1 MKLFLDSSALAK
13 LWLQEEHSEAV
24 RGEFQ
29 RAEAR
34 CASVLALVE
43 VRSTLGRVRRERRLS
58 LEWLAKI
65 EAAAMLDFESITT
78 IDVDAGLA
86 TDAGIL
92 AAAHGIKSLDALHL
106 ATALALVADQP
117 DEGWTFVTYDNQ
129 LATAASFE
137 RLAVW
142 PPGPRKTKSKTP

>member
-24 RGEFQ
+24 LQEFHH
-29 RAEAR
+29 AEAR

-58 LEWLAKI
+58 VEWLAKI
-65 EAAAMLDFESITT
+65 EAAAMEDFAIITT
-78 IDVDAGLA
+78 IDIDAGLA

-92 AAAHGIKSLDALHL
+92 AARHGLKSLDALHL

-117 DEGWTFVTYDNQ
+117 DEGWTFVTYDTQ
-129 LATAASFE
+129 LATAACSE
-137 RLAVW
+137 LLPVW
-142 PPGPRKTKSKTP
+142 PPGPRKAKP